1 MVDRRRWR
9 RNRGE
14 GAWYNARRVALAPYL
29 RVALAIGATAAIAGG
44 CQRAPRR
51 PAAASLTV
59 RITDGAGGPL
69 VAARVLLWDGDR
81 PLPIG
86 RAELYG
92 GVRQAKGAC
101 HLGPRAIG
109 TVAGVL
115 VPDGVATLPVGG
127 GDDCEPSPAIPL
139 GRYRVTAWRDVEH
152 EAWEGEVTIAAG
164 QAARLDIALE
174 RAWRVDG
181 ALVADLHVHAA
192 RSNDSGL
199 PDTLRAMSQVCAGV
213 QVTALS
219 DHASNGDL
227 TAAIAEAGLAGVLAS
242 VPSNEI
248 GSDVA
253 HLGVYPTTITA
264 GPRGGS
270 PDAAALAAMSP
281 TELMA
286 WGHRQRAGALVQVN
300 HPRFRM
306 YALFDNTGWD
316 GARWPPPFPLDFD
329 AVEVLAGHT
338 AFNAPG
344 DRRSDQGV
352 RDFYALIAHGAWVTG
367 VGSSDT
373 HHLNGVLDGVARTY
387 VLYDDPRAA
396 TVAPF
401 DVDGFVAQLRGRRAV
416 ATTGPWLDVEVVD
429 VGGGPSAGPGQT
441 VRAASGRVRVD
452 VELAQARY
460 VHTDQIRVR
469 VGGEVVR
476 TERVPP
482 DVRVHRLTLEVPV
495 TAATWIGVDASG
507 EQPLPEWMTGSY
519 QREKGR
525 PGVVPYAIIN
535 PIRVAPAGAP

>member
-1 MVDRRRWR
+1 M
-9 RNRGE
+9 
-14 GAWYNARRVALAPYL
+14 
-29 RVALAIGATAAIAGG
+29 
-44 CQRAPRR
+44 
-51 PAAASLTV
+51 
-59 RITDGAGGPL
+59 
-69 VAARVLLWDGDR
+69 LLWDGDR

-139 GRYRVTAWRDVEH
+139 GRYRVTAWGDVEH

-199 PDTLRAMSQVCAGV
+199 ADTLRAMSQVCAGV

-344 DRRSDQGV
+344 DRRIDQSV
-352 RDFYALIAHGAWVTG
+352 RDFYALIDHGAWVTG
-367 VGSSDT
+367 VGTSDT

-387 VLYDDPRAA
+387 VLYDDPRGWASLARAA
-396 TVAPF
+396 TQFSDKREPVEGQMTRADQSVVDALTYNRNNRRLPAF
-401 DVDGFVAQLRGRRAV
+401 FQLDLRVERTWRFRSWNLQLILDVLNSTYNREIFACTLPSAASTGGMVPGTDAGMASGPGGALGPVGCNQQGVRYILPSIGLRGV
-416 ATTGPWLDVEVVD
+416 F
-429 VGGGPSAGPGQT
+429 
-441 VRAASGRVRVD
+441 
-452 VELAQARY
+452 
-460 VHTDQIRVR
+460 
-469 VGGEVVR
+469 
-476 TERVPP
+476 
-482 DVRVHRLTLEVPV
+482 
-495 TAATWIGVDASG
+495 
-507 EQPLPEWMTGSY
+507 
-519 QREKGR
+519 
-525 PGVVPYAIIN
+525 
-535 PIRVAPAGAP
+535 